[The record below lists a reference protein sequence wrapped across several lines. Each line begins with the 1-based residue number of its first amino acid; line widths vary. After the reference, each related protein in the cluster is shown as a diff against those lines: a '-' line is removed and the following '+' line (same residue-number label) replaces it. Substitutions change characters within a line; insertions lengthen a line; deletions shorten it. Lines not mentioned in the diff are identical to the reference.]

1 MRQSRPA
8 ANGYQALA
16 LAAPVAFSGTEGP
29 EMPLRLFQGLSVA
42 LTHGVPWGTRWKFAF
57 SPGSARLHE
66 RWVASAM
73 RYLSGLCPDV
83 EENPLASALHA
94 LGAPSF
100 LPVPWLGCR
109 RVPDHSRGQRVI
121 MPRAV
126 TGLAGSR
133 PWFSLFRS
141 CARTSTRGS
150 VSSSPAL
157 AMPGWRRTG

>member
-66 RWVASAM
+66 RCLGMLPARMNSVLTWCVGGTTWVW
-73 RYLSGLCPDV
+73 PDYV
-83 EENPLASALHA
+83 RGTTVVLTTYAGGTTGVLTCYVFVMTAL
-94 LGAPSF
+94 LRK
-100 LPVPWLGCR
+100 LR
-109 RVPDHSRGQRVI
+109 N
-121 MPRAV
+121 
-126 TGLAGSR
+126 
-133 PWFSLFRS
+133 
-141 CARTSTRGS
+141 
-150 VSSSPAL
+150 
-157 AMPGWRRTG
+157 